1 MENEAIVPRA
11 LLLKWQS
18 FSSFW
23 IYRVLLD
30 PIVKTL
36 RFRRRLIFLLGLLVL
51 ALTVPPI
58 LEIYKKNESA
68 CNLHFFQNAL
78 VSIKQFLRGTEFY
91 SQKDQ
96 DRWILTC
103 AFPHVRNGYF
113 VDVGSGDGVFMSN
126 TNALE
131 KIGWNGIC
139 VDPFP
144 SNMKGRSCLLL
155 KEVVSDVPGQTVRFR
170 KAGFLG
176 GIEEDIGRWKDHET
190 VRQSDVQE
198 FQTTSLTQ
206 ILLKAKAPRFIHYVS
221 IDIEGAELDALK
233 GLDFSKYQVGAF
245 TIEHNFEEP
254 KRTQIRQLLE
264 SKGYRFA
271 RSSAQDDYYL
281 LAEPRRN

>member
-1 MENEAIVPRA
+1 M
-11 LLLKWQS
+11 
-18 FSSFW
+18 
-23 IYRVLLD
+23 
-30 PIVKTL
+30 KTPPL
-36 RFRRRLIFLLGLLVL
+36 RRQLIFLLSLLVL
-51 ALTVPPI
+51 GLMLPPI
-58 LEIYKKNESA
+58 LDIYKKNESV
-68 CNLHFFQNAL
+68 CDVPFFQNAL
-78 VSIKQFLRGTEFY
+78 ASIKEHLRITEFH
-91 SQKDQ
+91 SQEEQ

-131 KIGWNGIC
+131 KIGWDGIC

-176 GIEEDIGRWKDHET
+176 GIEEGIGRWKDHET
-190 VRQSDVQE
+190 VRESDVQE
-198 FQTTSLTQ
+198 FQTTSLTE
-206 ILLKAKAPRFIHYVS
+206 ILLKANAPRFIHYMS

-233 GLDFSKYQVGAF
+233 GFDFSQYQVGAF

-281 LAEPRRN
+281 LAETRRN